1 MSSLLF
7 DDEFEDVLLLEFE
20 DEFELEFDDEFDEEF
35 ELELELELLLEFE
48 FEFELLLELE
58 FELLLELEFE
68 LLFEFEFEL
77 PPDRCP
83 SLWLPWWRKRNSVSP
98 PSSSFWKSWKKRW
111 IGSPE
116 GCPLCALAAAA
127 VEVISEATRIRFT
140 SFICPFLPLWWA
152 LSGDRAL
159 WCARTVSGPPER
171 GGWAGRRVRDHTPIV
186 SDGHKLRVMGI
197 NLRPID
203 LWFIASRGL
212 TLA

>member
-1 MSSLLF
+1 LSSLLF
-7 DDEFEDVLLLEFE
+7 DDEFDDELL
-20 DEFELEFDDEFDEEF
+20 LEFDDEFELLFELELELEFDEELEFEF

-58 FELLLELEFE
+58 FELL
-68 LLFEFEFEL
+68 FEFEFEL
-77 PPDRCP
+77 EFDRCP

-140 SFICPFLPLWWA
+140 SFICPFLFCGGWA
-152 LSGDRAL
+152 LSVDRAR
-159 WCARTVSGPPER
+159 WCASTVVGCSAREGV
-171 GGWAGRRVRDHTPIV
+171 GR
-186 SDGHKLRVMGI
+186 
-197 NLRPID
+197 
-203 LWFIASRGL
+203 
-212 TLA
+212 LAWEGRYADRLEWP